1 MRRAVGLIGYNK
13 ILVLFHCFEWSL
25 HFSSCLLDQKVS
37 RNLFVPRGH
46 LLLAASLVSI
56 NLQSVMGVNVHW
68 SEFEVYFHYDILH
81 PGWPVAAA
89 VKRT

>member
-1 MRRAVGLIGYNK
+1 MIGYNK

-25 HFSSCLLDQKVS
+25 YFANCLLDQKVS
-37 RNLFVPRGH
+37 SNLFVPRGH
-46 LLLAASLVSI
+46 LLLEASLVSI

-68 SEFEVYFHYDILH
+68 SGFEVYFHHDILH
-81 PGWPVAAA
+81 PGWTVGAA